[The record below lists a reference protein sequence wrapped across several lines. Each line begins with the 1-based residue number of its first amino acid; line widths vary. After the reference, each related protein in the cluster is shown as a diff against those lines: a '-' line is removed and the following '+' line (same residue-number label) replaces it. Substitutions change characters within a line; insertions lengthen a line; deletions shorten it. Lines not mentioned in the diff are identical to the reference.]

1 MTVCAKCSH
10 ITQPGTGAPAW
21 QCPSCGIAYH
31 KYQAYLEK
39 IRQDVAPMTA
49 AERHRSLPH
58 DASVWSLVLVN
69 VIALGVALAGGWSLI
84 DLMAVYWVQSVIIGV
99 SYFFRIMG
107 LERFSTRN
115 FQIND
120 RDVDPTPETKRKTAF
135 FFLCHYGFFH
145 IGYLVFI
152 MVENPQESPWGLG
165 LAVCA
170 IAFAINHYYSYRYH
184 RAADRSGA
192 NGVLVFGG
200 MKLVAD
206 VAMHLAEHRLL
217 SRSAEH

>member
-1 MTVCAKCSH
+1 
-10 ITQPGTGAPAW
+10 
-21 QCPSCGIAYH
+21 
-31 KYQAYLEK
+31 
-39 IRQDVAPMTA
+39 MTA
-49 AERHRSLPH
+49 AERRRSLPH

-84 DLMAVYWVQSVIIGV
+84 DLMAVYWAQSVIIGV

-115 FQIND
+115 FRINN
-120 RDVDPTPETKRKTAF
+120 RNVDPTPETKRKTAI

-145 IGYLVFI
+145 VGYLVFI
-152 MVENPQESPWGLG
+152 MVENPHGSPWGLG

-184 RAADRSGA
+184 RAVDRSGTPNIGTLMFTPYLRVVPMHLTIVFGA
-192 NGVLVFGG
+192 VAMGATGVLVFGG

-206 VAMHLAEHRLL
+206 VVMHVAEHRLL
-217 SRSAEH
+217 SRRTGH